1 MFFNG
6 FEYLMKNC
14 LNYAYLKYIIA
25 KRYNNKNLEKF
36 REGNLIEEYTRDRS
50 IYISQEY
57 VNIKWFPSRIIDFHI
72 VKVSH
77 VQEREPR
84 GKQW

>member
-25 KRYNNKNLEKF
+25 KRYNIKNLEKF
-36 REGNLIEEYTRDRS
+36 REGKFFPKFLSSKNIARSFHLHFTRIREY
-50 IYISQEY
+50 
-57 VNIKWFPSRIIDFHI
+57 
-72 VKVSH
+72 
-77 VQEREPR
+77 
-84 GKQW
+84 